1 MFFLSF
7 VKSLLKFFL
16 NLLFA
21 VIRNTLMLINKLL
34 HLFKVSILEKLC
46 TRCHINSTIGNIFYQ
61 FTNNI
66 AALFFFL
73 LFFNLR
79 QFLLFLFFFFNKR
92 LKLFDK
98 RLFNIFVCF
107 CPGDRSI
114 NKRGIKIFTICFYKF
129 IFKFFALKFFNII
142 LFIISRQN
150 FLFF

>member
-21 VIRNTLMLINKLL
+21 VIRNTLMIVYNLF
-34 HLFKVSILEKLC
+34 HLFKMFILEKLC
-46 TRCHINSTIGNIFYQ
+46 ARCHINSIINNLFYYFADNIGI
-61 FTNNI
+61 
-66 AALFFFL
+66 LFFFL